1 MIVCLLGLK
10 KSILPI
16 LHKNFLAPLLVVTL
30 ISKRLRLCE
39 DSSWLWAFIVPS
51 IFWIDDILE
60 LDQLTIVKGL
70 YLHTIRQKSAKG
82 VWYSMRN
89 QAGYSVCH
97 FHKSFGQAA
106 PQLSWGYQLF
116 FFFII
121 SSRKS
126 SNDLV
131 DISTSI
137 GL

>member
-30 ISKRLRLCE
+30 ISKRLCE

-82 VWYSMRN
+82 VWYPCETRLDI
-89 QAGYSVCH
+89 A
-97 FHKSFGQAA
+97 FAI
-106 PQLSWGYQLF
+106 
-116 FFFII
+116 FIKA
-121 SSRKS
+121 SAKQHRS
-126 SNDLV
+126 
-131 DISTSI
+131 
-137 GL
+137 